1 MREEIGEHMEK
12 KYKAKEG
19 IEIDSWALFF
29 EMLNNWVM
37 IVVSTILVAAI
48 MFCYSKFMI
57 TPQYQSTSEL
67 YVLSNSASITNLAD
81 IQIGTYMTKDYV
93 VVVTGRPV
101 LEQVIKNLDLNMNY
115 KTLRSKIRVNNPD
128 DTRIIQM
135 TITDADPNRAKLIAD
150 EMAEVSSVY
159 IAEKMDQDAP
169 SILTYG
175 YADGGAVS
183 PSISKNTV
191 LGGMV
196 GAIIAI
202 AIVIISYLLN
212 DTIMAPED
220 AERKLGLNILGTLP
234 LEEEEYDGKKRKP
247 GKQVKRIM
255 RVVSKQK
262 RNK

>member
-1 MREEIGEHMEK
+1 MEK
-12 KYKAKEG
+12 NYEVKDE
-19 IEIDSWALFF
+19 IEIDLKTLFF
-29 EMLNNWVM
+29 ELLNNWIM

-67 YVLSNSASITNLAD
+67 YVLSSNTSITNLAD

-150 EMAEVSSVY
+150 ELAEVSSAY

-169 SILTYG
+169 SIISYG

-183 PSISKNTV
+183 PSISRNTII
-191 LGGMV
+191 GGII
-196 GAIIAI
+196 GAVIAI
-202 AIVIISYLLN
+202 AIVVISQLLN
-212 DTIMAPED
+212 DTIVAPED
-220 AERKLGLNILGTLP
+220 AERKLGLNVLGTLP
-234 LEEEEYDGKKRKP
+234 LEEEEYDGKKGKSRKRA
-247 GKQVKRIM
+247 KKIAQV
-255 RVVSKQK
+255 VGKQK